1 MENAHLIIDFVFLL
15 FVAICVFDGRKKG
28 FVKMILSFAAT
39 IVSWLIAYE
48 LSEPIAVWANESFVH
63 GWISDSIE
71 NAIAGSIGNGT
82 DALLESIPNYI
93 ANVAQTAGIS
103 LNEIALQ
110 LGNSVDSAQAA
121 EKIYAALDA
130 SAIVP
135 ILKIIAFF
143 VVYAIVEWVLA
154 LGIGVINKICKLP
167 IIKGFNK
174 LLGGLAGALKGIIIC
189 AVVSLVLSIF
199 VMLSPES
206 QLALAVGKSTVYQ
219 VISEALALIFT

>member
-1 MENAHLIIDFVFLL
+1 MEYAHLIIDFAFLL
-15 FVAICVFDGRKKG
+15 LAAICVFDGRKKG

-39 IVSWLIAYE
+39 IVSWLMAYE

-93 ANVAQTAGIS
+93 VNAAQAAGIS

-121 EKIYAALDA
+121 EKIYAALET

-143 VVYAIVEWVLA
+143 IAYAIVERVLA
-154 LGIGVINKICKLP
+154 LGIGIINKICKLP

-174 LLGGLAGALKGIIIC
+174 LLGGVAGALKGIITC

-206 QLALAVGKSTVYQ
+206 QLALAIGKSTAYQ
-219 VISEALALIFT
+219 VISEVLALIFT

>member
-121 EKIYAALDA
+121 EKIYAVLDA

-174 LLGGLAGALKGIIIC
+174 LLGGLAGALKGIITC